1 MPAFPTNA
9 NVTTALLQQL
19 NVRGA
24 GNTPISSLYT
34 LYANGYGQ
42 TFWSNSV
49 NPGLISSLST
59 SIGDVYT
66 QVEADL
72 QEAIFSTNA
81 ATSTALDFYLKDFL
95 EVSSQISTLTYSANS
110 SIAVI
115 LQNEAVLS
123 TNVNE
128 ISSGINTAFLST
140 ANSFQVQLDSYYQS
154 TMNAMYST
162 VLSIS
167 TVSSFYSQI
176 QSTTNLTQDGLST
189 LSTALYTQNTSTYTS
204 LTNNFNAGLTST
216 SLWVGTQISTISS
229 QYISIA
235 QLNTFSTQM
244 NVALLSTS
252 ASITNT
258 ISSNSAEL
266 AAHDTRI
273 SSLELVSSNMSTL
286 TYSWISS
293 FYSTNI
299 DNINQYNA
307 QQSTILGSSITSL
320 YAYSSINGYNISSLL
335 ASTNQ
340 NIASISS
347 LSFQV
352 SVITT
357 SSILAGI
364 YETFIQ
370 LEGYTSSLVNSTVIA
385 CYEIVS
391 SITSTTA
398 GVASATQTIQITG
411 DPHMF
416 YGQMD
421 LVNYKNFN
429 IQVYNIAQD
438 PDGLYQVGY
447 NPSQLSSGL
456 TYQGIITLD
465 FSTLGQGYASN
476 NNMFSLDVSRWG
488 IINNQYESIFP
499 MVADSDYTMEYQY
512 NSLNGILY
520 ANLLNIYPRMNTTTY
535 DVSSISDNT
544 ALDPNNYP
552 QIPPIHYIY
561 SSGTELFVFWNNY
574 MFSTFGLTNINAQT
588 NVSIQ
593 IGTDSPQE
601 YGPYTWPISSAL
613 VTMPAASPS
622 QPLNTNIN
630 SVVKTYVVGQQTNAS
645 QFNIICNNPT

>member
-19 NVRGA
+19 NFRGA

-34 LYANGYGQ
+34 LYANGHGQ

-49 NPGLISSLST
+49 NPGIISSLST
-59 SIGDVYT
+59 SINNVYT

-72 QEAIFSTNA
+72 QAAIFSTNVN
-81 ATSTALDFYLKDFL
+81 TSTSIGYLSN
-95 EVSSQISTLTYSANS
+95 EIVGISSQISSLTYAANS

-115 LQNEAVLS
+115 LQNEAALS
-123 TNVNE
+123 TNVNQ

-176 QSTTNLTQDGLST
+176 QSTTNLTQDGLSS

-204 LTNNFNAGLTST
+204 LTDIFNAGLTST
-216 SLWVGTQISTISS
+216 SLWVGIQISTISS
-229 QYISIA
+229 QYISIE
-235 QLNTFSTQM
+235 QLNNFSTQI

-252 ASITNT
+252 DSLTDS

-266 AAHDTRI
+266 AAHDARI
-273 SSLELVSSNMSTL
+273 SSLEFLSSNISTL
-286 TYSWISS
+286 TYGWISS

-299 DNINQYNA
+299 DTINQYNA

-320 YAYSSINGYNISSLL
+320 QNYSTTNGYNISSLL

-347 LSFQV
+347 LSFQL

-391 SITSTTA
+391 SITSTSA

-411 DPHMF
+411 EPHM
-416 YGQMD
+416 YYAQMD

-429 IQVYNIAQD
+429 IQVFNIAET
-438 PDGLYQVGY
+438 PEGIYQVGY
-447 NPSQLSSGL
+447 DPNQISSGL

-465 FSTLGQGYASN
+465 ISTLGQHYDLNCN
-476 NNMFSLDVSRWG
+476 NDLFSLDVSRWG

-499 MVADSDYTMEYQY
+499 MVSDSDYTMEYQY

-520 ANLLNIYPRMNTTTY
+520 ANLLNIYPRMNTSMIN
-535 DVSSISDNT
+535 VSSINDNT
-544 ALDPNNYP
+544 VLDPPQYPTGKINYE
-552 QIPPIHYIY
+552 Y
-561 SSGTELFVFWNNY
+561 SSGTLLNVSWSNY
-574 MFSTFGLTNINAQT
+574 IFSTFGLTNIYAQT

-593 IGTDSPQE
+593 IATDTPQ
-601 YGPYTWPISSAL
+601 YFGPYAWPISSVIVPMPESTQIGSNIPSL
-613 VTMPAASPS
+613 VT
-622 QPLNTNIN
+622 TFI
-630 SVVKTYVVGQQTNAS
+630 VGQQSNVA
-645 QFNIICNNPT
+645 QFPILYYHDL